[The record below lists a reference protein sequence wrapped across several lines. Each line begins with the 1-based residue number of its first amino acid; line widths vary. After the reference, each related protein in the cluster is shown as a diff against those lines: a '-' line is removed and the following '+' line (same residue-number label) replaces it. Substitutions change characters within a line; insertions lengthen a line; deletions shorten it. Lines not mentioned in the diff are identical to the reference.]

1 MRRPALDCLVYA
13 WAARQLVAVN
23 LDDRA
28 SSLEGVPPTRPA
40 PSVRSP
46 FVDAWFYTLEEEVLL
61 PGPILREPPDLL
73 LTTPESLEQCG
84 IRGGDGRVEVPV

>member
-1 MRRPALDCLVYA
+1 VRRPALDCLVYA

-46 FVDAWFYTLEEEVLL
+46 FVDAW
-61 PGPILREPPDLL
+61 
-73 LTTPESLEQCG
+73 
-84 IRGGDGRVEVPV
+84 